1 MKIFFKV
8 FISFEKFRAK
18 AKILNLKISQ
28 VQYTT
33 EYQPSKYLKYK
44 YKNIMSASATQGGH
58 NYILFLK
65 KNYMKC

>member
-1 MKIFFKV
+1 MDENILKV
-8 FISFEKFRAK
+8 FISFEKFRVK

-44 YKNIMSASATQGGH
+44 Y
-58 NYILFLK
+58 YILFLK
-65 KNYMKC
+65 KLYEMLSTK